1 MHASIIIHF
10 LLMNDFL
17 FLLMIL
23 GINIISISNIEVI
36 KSNLIIPV
44 YTVVVVSEAIDNIIK
59 LIASMNNNK
68 IKNASMIWNILENI
82 ILVLVFKTKI

>member
-1 MHASIIIHF
+1 
-10 LLMNDFL
+10 MNDFL